1 VVGGG
6 HAGCEAALAAARM
19 GYRVLLATISR
30 DTIAQMSCNPAIGG
44 LAKGQLVR
52 EVDALGGQMGRVID
66 ASRIQF
72 RMLNTGK
79 GPAVR
84 APRAQADMRLYQDA
98 MLRALDRQPH
108 LAIREG
114 LVDRLLVADPYG
126 PVGTVAGVGFAD
138 GTEARATTVVL
149 TTGTFLRGL
158 MHMGGQ
164 KTPGGRRGD
173 PPATGLSEC
182 LASLG
187 FQMGRLKTGTPPRVH
202 RDSIDFDGMTL
213 QPGDEPRNFSFFGP
227 WHDRPEAPCHI
238 TYTTEETHRIIRDNL
253 HRAPMYSGQIDAT
266 GARYCPSIEDKVV
279 RFADKPRHQI
289 FVEPEGI
296 DTDEYYCNG
305 MATSLPREVQD
316 AMVHSVPG
324 LEGARILK
332 YGYAIEYDYVQ
343 PTELWPS
350 LETKRVRGLF
360 LAGQINGTSGYEE
373 AAAQG
378 IMAGINAALKI
389 RGEAPFVLDRAQAY
403 IGVLLDD
410 LVTLGTDEPYRM
422 FTSRAEYRLLLRQ
435 DNADRRLAKYG
446 HQYGLISDEDMAKV
460 NAKEAAISR
469 AIGALKKETR
479 HGRTLAS
486 ILRRP
491 ESSLADVAALC
502 DNPALR
508 DLPDDVAEQV
518 EIDIKY
524 EGYLTRQK
532 AEIAEFRRME
542 GFRLPENFD
551 YASIAEMSREAREK
565 LSRVRPRSIGQ
576 ARRISGVRPADITAL
591 LIHFRS
597 RSKRGACKNS
607 S

>member
-1 VVGGG
+1 
-6 HAGCEAALAAARM
+6 M
-19 GYRVLLATISR
+19 
-30 DTIAQMSCNPAIGG
+30 
-44 LAKGQLVR
+44 
-52 EVDALGGQMGRVID
+52 
-66 ASRIQF
+66 
-72 RMLNTGK
+72 
-79 GPAVR
+79 
-84 APRAQADMRLYQDA
+84 
-98 MLRALDRQPH
+98 
-108 LAIREG
+108 
-114 LVDRLLVADPYG
+114 
-126 PVGTVAGVGFAD
+126 
-138 GTEARATTVVL
+138 
-149 TTGTFLRGL
+149 
-158 MHMGGQ
+158 
-164 KTPGGRRGD
+164 
-173 PPATGLSEC
+173 
-182 LASLG
+182 
-187 FQMGRLKTGTPPRVH
+187 
-202 RDSIDFDGMTL
+202 
-213 QPGDEPRNFSFFGP
+213 
-227 WHDRPEAPCHI
+227 
-238 TYTTEETHRIIRDNL
+238 
-253 HRAPMYSGQIDAT
+253 
-266 GARYCPSIEDKVV
+266 
-279 RFADKPRHQI
+279 
-289 FVEPEGI
+289 
-296 DTDEYYCNG
+296 
-305 MATSLPREVQD
+305 
-316 AMVHSVPG
+316 
-324 LEGARILK
+324 K

-389 RGEAPFVLDRAQAY
+389 RGEEPFVLDRAQAY